1 MGRKVRGRSA
11 DVGHSALVPGSL
23 RVALTLEQCWH
34 RVPGGTATSTLGMV
48 RALQARD
55 DLDLVGVAAWHRS
68 QPVDPWHPTIPVRHL
83 RVPGTLLYDAWHR
96 TRRPRVER
104 ATGPVDVIHATTLA
118 IPPATAPLVVSIHD
132 LAFLDHP
139 DFFTV
144 RGLAFFRRGLQLA
157 LDQAAAVLVPSRA
170 TRDACRAAGFDEG
183 RLRIAPWGIDARPA
197 SEGEIDAARR
207 RYGLTRPYLL
217 FVGTVEPR
225 KNLRRILEA
234 FAQISGEGRPVD
246 LALVGPEG
254 WNEDL
259 AELLEAVGDARDRVQ
274 LLGFVP
280 AADLA
285 ALYAGSAAFCFPSL
299 QEGFGLPVLEALAQ
313 GAPVITSAG
322 TATEE
327 VAGDV
332 ALLVEP
338 TDADALAGA
347 IRQVLDNDA
356 LVARLRAA
364 GPVQAARFSW
374 EACAAVV
381 AGTYRAVAT

>member
-1 MGRKVRGRSA
+1 M

-68 QPVDPWHPTIPVRHL
+68 QPVDPWRPTIPVRHL
-83 RVPGTLLYDAWHR
+83 HVPGTLLYDAWHR
-96 TRRPRVER
+96 SRRPRVER

-118 IPPATAPLVVSIHD
+118 MPPATAPVVVSIHD

-157 LDQAAAVLVPSRA
+157 LEHAAAVLVPSRA
-170 TRDACRAAGFDEG
+170 TFDACREAGFEES
-183 RLRIAPWGIDARPA
+183 RLRVAPWGIDTEPA
-197 SEGEIDAARR
+197 TAAHVEAARR
-207 RYGLTRPYLL
+207 RYGLRRPYVL

-225 KNLRRILEA
+225 KNLRRTLEA
-234 FAQISGEGRPVD
+234 FSRISAEGRPVD

-259 AELLEAVGDARDRVQ
+259 AELLDAVGEAKDHVQ

-280 AADLA
+280 SADLA
-285 ALYAGSAAFCFPSL
+285 ALYAGAAAFCFPSL

-327 VAGDV
+327 VAGDA
-332 ALLVEP
+332 ALLIDP
-338 TDADALAGA
+338 TDVDALTDA
-347 IRQVLDNDA
+347 IRQVLDDSA
-356 LVARLRAA
+356 LTDRLRAA
-364 GPVQAARFSW
+364 GPIQAARFSW
-374 EACAAVV
+374 TRCSEVV
-381 AGTYRAVAT
+381 ATTYREVVP